1 MEEKKLHIEKIRK
14 EKFWIGVGQNP
25 LSRSL
30 RMAVKLLSTELYS
43 KDVHFLME
51 LIQNAEDNEYPDGV
65 EPSLEFLITSQ
76 DITATGAT
84 ATLLVF
90 NNEKGFSQINMES
103 ICDVCDSTK
112 AGNRKRGY
120 IGEKGIGFKS
130 VFLLTTH
137 PYIFSN
143 GYQIRFSETPCPECD
158 IAYIVPEWVHKNPS
172 VSDIHKLY
180 GLKKRLPNTTLILPL
195 KPEKVTPVKEQLSS
209 LHPELLLFLSKIKRL
224 SVKELNDD
232 PSQNTIRTISIS
244 AERDFV
250 SKKNIDA
257 ESYHVCLAAE
267 DECRYYMWRQ
277 RFPVVKENMVEKR
290 MDLEEWSITLAFP
303 YGECLNR
310 GTSSPGLYA
319 FLPTETVTGFPF
331 IIQADFLLPSSRET
345 ILWDN
350 VWNQGIL
357 DCVPSAFINAFVY
370 VLKTQ
375 ENAPIS
381 TLASMFSFLPIAKS
395 SHWKLNV
402 IRESIRE
409 KLLQENI
416 IPSENFSSQRIFH
429 KPQEIGRVR
438 RAFWEILLK
447 AKKEGMK
454 LHNLSSNGQHILHSS
469 FDVSEYDNVLEFLG
483 VKPVAD
489 EWYSKC
495 IQSCNLVLGV
505 GEDSYVEILRFV
517 AENWTSLFEKTGMRS
532 VPLLKYVSSSGDVS
546 LLSVKNSFSLCRSKD
561 PRCKSSR
568 WMIEWSKQSGLAG
581 NVVFL
586 ADEVQKKCYRMDG
599 VLAWFR
605 DYANVKALNVYD
617 YALILRDSVK
627 YNCKRVIEFAHFVLH
642 SFNNSFLILPEVAN
656 LCAEMPLVDSCG
668 GVSTKRN
675 GVLVPA
681 NGSKWV
687 ELLGS
692 ANPWKHK
699 DYVVLS
705 DEYLHSGCYAGCY
718 TKQNELVDF
727 LKVHAGA
734 SDIPDI
740 QPPNAS
746 FPTVYAPLTRE
757 NVILLLSWVK
767 RLRSKGIVM
776 PHEFKSCIAKGSWLR
791 VTLSGCSGYRPPSQ
805 SFYPSSSWGSLLQI
819 GSQMVDIPLI
829 DQGFYGSVLSDYTE
843 DLKVIGVMLE
853 YSEACKFI
861 GKHLMDLAA
870 QFSLTKTKV
879 IGMLGFI
886 RYLRGECLSVDE
898 IVNTVKKVKWVK
910 TSCGD
915 RFPGETIVFDE
926 TWKSPSTIS
935 NIPFLDLVYYGDD
948 ILEYK
953 TELVLLGIITG
964 FQQNYQIVLDN
975 LKPSPSFYNLN
986 PETFIF
992 ALECIRSSCSS
1003 DNLVRAM
1010 NGARCL
1016 QTKVGFMSP
1025 NGCYLLDPDWGCILQ
1040 IFDGFPYIDSI
1051 VYGSKIFEYTKELK
1065 KIGVVVDL
1073 SVAAEAVSNTF
1084 KQLASTH
1091 SISHGI
1097 ALSIISCYKKFS
1109 SSSFPT
1115 SLKDCI
1121 RDAKWLKTRLDNFLS
1136 PKECILY
1143 NPEWD
1148 AIEKITQLPF
1158 IDDSANC
1165 YGKSIH
1171 EYKDELKRMG
1181 VVTDLENGSKFVLS
1195 NISFPQCSSHI
1206 TAESVVSLLQ
1216 SVRTFNKQSSGSL
1229 PNAFLEN
1236 ISRKKWVK
1244 TTAGYMSPKESLL
1257 FDPKVKSRL
1266 QPCDA
1271 PFIDETFY
1279 GPGIFSYK
1287 SELGAV
1293 GVVVDMCCPDAK
1305 SLLSTYI
1312 KCLSEF
1318 AKIERLYNFLS
1329 QTDWRPDDG
1338 SYCQIWVP
1346 TGAAYGSWARPDECV
1361 LHDDENIFSSMLH
1374 VLDQSYKP
1382 DLLVFFSKAFGVP
1395 NRPSTDVYCK
1405 VWKEWED
1412 SGREISDSECCAF
1425 WKHVVSS
1432 RCTEKVVVERVTKIP
1447 AISDGSND
1455 LILVEK
1461 QNIFIPDDLL
1471 LRDLFEKSFFVWY
1484 PMKNIPSIP
1493 RTKLLDVYSKI
1504 GVRTISDSVTISD
1517 SKLDYRE
1524 MKKGILKDAFIVKGL
1539 ITLILGFLADQSMNI
1554 DTKQRYDSLKTL
1566 MNVSVFET
1574 PDPVSMSYSLTMSS
1588 GEMITTKTSQIVRWE
1603 REKSEFFYQK
1613 LDRTKGWKNVVEYAT
1628 KFSEVVS
1635 QGLLWLEE
1643 DQIYT
1648 LSELI
1653 KLGFLVEFDEN
1664 AVTYLMKSKN
1674 LQLFLE
1680 DEEFL
1685 SSAFPSS
1692 EP

>member
-14 EKFWIGVGQNP
+14 EKFWIGVGHNP

-90 NNEKGFSQINMES
+90 NNEKGFSPTNMES

-112 AGNRKRGY
+112 AGNRQCGY

-130 VFLLTTH
+130 VFLLTKH

-158 IAYIVPEWVHKNPS
+158 IAYIVPEWVHTNPS
-172 VSDIHKLY
+172 VSDLHKIY
-180 GLKKRLPNTTLILPL
+180 GLNKQLPNTTLILPL
-195 KPEKVTPVKEQLSS
+195 KPEKVAPVKEQLSS

-224 SVKELNDD
+224 SVKEVNDD
-232 PSQNTIRTISIS
+232 PSQNTIRAISIS

-257 ESYHVCLAAE
+257 ESYSVCLAAE
-267 DECRYYMWRQ
+267 DECCYYMWRQ

-290 MDLEEWSITLAFP
+290 KDLEEWPITLAFP
-303 YGECLNR
+303 YGEYLNR
-310 GTSSPGLYA
+310 GTRSPGLYA

-331 IIQADFLLPSSRET
+331 SIQADFLLPSSRET

-357 DCVPSAFINAFVY
+357 DCVPSAFINAFVCF
-370 VLKTQ
+370 VKTQ

-381 TLASMFSFLPIAKS
+381 TLASLFGFLPIAKS
-395 SHWKLNV
+395 PHLKLNV

-409 KLLQENI
+409 KLLEENI

-429 KPQEIGRVR
+429 KPREIRRVR

-447 AKKEGMK
+447 AKEDGMK

-469 FDVSEYDNVLEFLG
+469 FDVSEYDNVLEFLD

-505 GEDSYVEILRFV
+505 GEDTYVEILRFL
-517 AENWTSLFEKTGMRS
+517 AENWASVFEKTSMKS

-546 LLSVKNSFSLCRSKD
+546 LLSVKDLFSLCRSKD

-568 WMIEWSKQSGLAG
+568 WMIEWSKQFGFSGK
-581 NVVFL
+581 VVFL
-586 ADEVQKKCYRMDG
+586 PDEVQKKCYRMDG

-605 DYANVKALNVYD
+605 DYANVKALDVYD

-642 SFNNSFLILPEVAN
+642 SFNSGFLSKPELAN

-668 GVSTKRN
+668 GVSSKRN
-675 GVLVPA
+675 GLLVPA

-687 ELLGS
+687 ELIGS
-692 ANPWKHK
+692 ANPWKNK
-699 DYVVLS
+699 EYVVLS
-705 DEYLHSGCYAGCY
+705 DEYLQSGFYAGCY
-718 TKQNELVDF
+718 TKQKELVDF
-727 LKVHAGA
+727 LKQYAGA
-734 SDIPDI
+734 SDIPDL

-757 NVILLLSWVK
+757 NVILLLSWIK

-776 PHEFKSCIAKGSWLR
+776 PHEFKSCIANGSWLR
-791 VTLSGCSGYRPPSQ
+791 VTMSGCPGYRPPSQ
-805 SFYPSSSWGSLLQI
+805 SFHPSSSWGSLLQS
-819 GSQMVDIPLI
+819 GSEMVDIPLI
-829 DQGFYGSVLSDYTE
+829 DKGFYGSKLSDYTE
-843 DLKVIGVMLE
+843 ELKAIGVIFE

-870 QFSLTKTKV
+870 QFGLTKAKV
-879 IGMLGFI
+879 IGMLRFI
-886 RYLRGECLSVDE
+886 RYLRGECLSVEE

-915 RFPGETIVFDE
+915 RFPSETIVSDD
-926 TWKSPSTIS
+926 TWNSASAIS

-953 TELVLLGIITG
+953 AELVLLGMISG

-975 LKPSPSFYNLN
+975 LKPSSSFNN
-986 PETFIF
+986 IKPEIFNF
-992 ALECIRSSCSS
+992 ALECIRSSRSS
-1003 DNLVRAM
+1003 DKLVRAM

-1016 QTKVGFMSP
+1016 QTNVGFMFP
-1025 NGCYLLDPDWGCILQ
+1025 NGCYLFDPNWGCILQ
-1040 IFDGFPYIDSI
+1040 IFDGFPYIDSN
-1051 VYGSKIFEYTKELK
+1051 VYGSKISKHTEELK

-1073 SVAAEAVSNTF
+1073 SVADVEVSNKF

-1091 SISHGI
+1091 SISHGNT
-1097 ALSIISCYKKFS
+1097 LSIIRCYQKL

-1115 SLKDCI
+1115 ILKECI
-1121 RDAKWLKTRLDNFLS
+1121 RDAKWLKTRLGDFRS
-1136 PKECILY
+1136 PKECILF
-1143 NPEWD
+1143 NHEWD
-1148 AIEKITQLPF
+1148 AIEKITKLPF
-1158 IDDSANC
+1158 VDDNANC

-1171 EYKDELKRMG
+1171 EYKDELKRIG
-1181 VVTDLENGSKFVLS
+1181 VVTDLKNGSKFVLS
-1195 NISFPQCSSHI
+1195 NIYFPQLSSHI
-1206 TAESVVSLLQ
+1206 AADSVVSLLQ
-1216 SVRTFNKQSSGSL
+1216 SVRTFNKQSLGSL
-1229 PNAFLEN
+1229 PDSFLEN

-1244 TTAGYMSPKESLL
+1244 TTAGYMSPNETLL
-1257 FDPKVKSRL
+1257 FDSKIKSRL
-1266 QPCDA
+1266 QQCDA
-1271 PFIDETFY
+1271 PFIDVTFY

-1287 SELGAV
+1287 SELAAV
-1293 GVVVDMCCPDAK
+1293 GVVVDMCCSDAK

-1312 KCLSEF
+1312 KSLSEF
-1318 AKIERLYNFLS
+1318 VKIERLYDFLN

-1338 SYCQIWVP
+1338 SHCQIWVP
-1346 TGAAYGSWARPDECV
+1346 TGAADGSWAHPDECV
-1361 LHDDENIFSSMLH
+1361 LHDDENIFSAMLH
-1374 VLDQSYKP
+1374 VLDKCYKP
-1382 DLLVFFSKAFGVP
+1382 NLLVFFSKAFGVP

-1412 SGREISDSECCAF
+1412 SGREISVNECCAF
-1425 WKHVVSS
+1425 WKHVVSP
-1432 RCTEKVVVERVTKIP
+1432 RCTEKVVAERVMKIP
-1447 AISDGSND
+1447 AVSDGSTD

-1461 QNIFIPDDLL
+1461 QNIFIPNDLL
-1471 LRDLFEKSFFVWY
+1471 LKDLFEKSLFVWY

-1493 RTKLLDVYSKI
+1493 RAKLVDAYSKI

-1524 MKKGILKDAFIVKGL
+1524 TKKGTLKDAFIVKGL
-1539 ITLILGFLADQSMNI
+1539 VMLILGFLADQSMNI

-1574 PDPVSMSYSLTMSS
+1574 PEPVSMSYSLTMSS
-1588 GEMITTKTSQIVRWE
+1588 GEIVTGKTSQIVRWE

-1635 QGLLWLEE
+1635 QGLIWQEE

-1674 LQLFLE
+1674 LQLFQE
-1680 DEEFL
+1680 DQEFL
-1685 SSAFPSS
+1685 SSAFPS